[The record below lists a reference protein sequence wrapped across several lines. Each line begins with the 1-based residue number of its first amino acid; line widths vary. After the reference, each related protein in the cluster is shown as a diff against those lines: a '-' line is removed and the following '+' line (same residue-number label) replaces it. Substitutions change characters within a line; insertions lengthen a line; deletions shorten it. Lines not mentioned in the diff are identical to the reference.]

1 MPMPVH
7 LRSQPGRAARLER
20 ALVDAL
26 HPMPVEPIE
35 LRHVL
40 DAELAAQIDHR
51 VGEPDGDPLLIDE
64 PVNAHALW
72 PVAVLAPVR

>member
-1 MPMPVH
+1 
-7 LRSQPGRAARLER
+7 
-20 ALVDAL
+20 
-26 HPMPVEPIE
+26 MPVEPIE
-35 LRHVL
+35 IRRVL
-40 DAELAAQIDHR
+40 DAEPAAQIDHR

>member
-1 MPMPVH
+1 
-7 LRSQPGRAARLER
+7 
-20 ALVDAL
+20 
-26 HPMPVEPIE
+26 MPVEPIE

-40 DAELAAQIDHR
+40 DTELAAQIDHR